1 MQFCLQ
7 LVRWRAIG
15 IGEMRRRAVRG
26 MATGMVLLVL
36 LISLSSCDGMMES
49 KVSTLERLRV
59 TAGTDTGTVFGT
71 VVLQERR
78 EGAPQCLSPTPCA
91 PIANAL
97 VQLGIWQGPAST
109 FRDSGVTFDRRVALG
124 DTRFEIV
131 AEAQTGADGT
141 YRFPGLPKKASFVIR
156 ALAPERT
163 GSGVGYFP
171 SRFWLYE
178 SAEMELQIVVHEP

>member
-1 MQFCLQ
+1 MRKS
-7 LVRWRAIG
+7 VSWRAIAIG
-15 IGEMRRRAVRG
+15 IGEIRRRAVRG
-26 MATGMVLLVL
+26 LATGMIPVAL
-36 LISLSSCDGMMES
+36 LISLGSCEGTMEIR
-49 KVSTLERLRV
+49 VSTLERLRV
-59 TAGTDTGTVFGT
+59 AAESDTGTVFGT

-91 PIANAL
+91 PMARAL

-124 DTRFEIV
+124 DTRFEVV
-131 AEAQTGADGT
+131 AETHTGADGT

-178 SAEMELQIVVHEP
+178 SAAMELQIIVREP

>member
-1 MQFCLQ
+1 
-7 LVRWRAIG
+7 
-15 IGEMRRRAVRG
+15 
-26 MATGMVLLVL
+26 
-36 LISLSSCDGMMES
+36 MES

-59 TAGTDTGTVFGT
+59 AAEGDTGTVFGT
-71 VVLQERR
+71 VELQERR
-78 EGAPQCLSPTPCA
+78 EGAPRCLSPTACA

-124 DTRFEIV
+124 DTRFEVV
-131 AEAQTGADGT
+131 AEARTGADGT
-141 YRFPGLPKKASFVIR
+141 YRFPGLPKKTSFVIR

-178 SAEMELQIVVHEP
+178 SVEMELHIVVREP